1 MSIIKRRII
10 GTAIGSLAMKSRAK
24 VNLYKSPIEAIG
36 TAANDQLAEYLVTR
50 LAERSFVDVG
60 AHIGS
65 IIAAVIKNCPGAQ
78 ITAVEAISEKAARLA
93 AKFPT
98 VKIFPFALAD
108 YEGETSFFV
117 NPVESGYSSLA
128 QINGAHQ
135 EISVKVKRLDDLV
148 SDPEVIKIDVE
159 GAELGVLRGCERLKS
174 RPVYM
179 FESAPHEVLG
189 YTKAEL
195 WQWFADHDYGI
206 FLPNRLAHTAPPMSL
221 EVFIDAHLYPRRA
234 TNYFGVPLERADA
247 VRKRARLLLGVPG
260 SNAH

>member
-24 VNLYKSPIEAIG
+24 VKLYKSPLEAIG
-36 TAANDQLAEYLVTR
+36 TAANDELAEYLVTR
-50 LAERSFVDVG
+50 LAERSFVDIG

-65 IIAAVIKNCPGAQ
+65 IVAAVLKNCPGVKV
-78 ITAVEAISEKAARLA
+78 TAVEAIPEKAARLA

-117 NPVESGYSSLA
+117 NSAASGYSSLA
-128 QINGAHQ
+128 QTNGADN
-135 EISVKVKRLDDLV
+135 EITVAVKRLDGLV
-148 SDPEVIKIDVE
+148 SDPEVVKIDVE
-159 GAELGVLRGCERLKS
+159 GAELGVLRGCERLET

-189 YTKAEL
+189 YTKAAL
-195 WQWFADHDYGI
+195 WQWFAAHDYGI

-234 TNYFGVPLERADA
+234 TNYFGVPLERVEV
-247 VRKRARLLLGVPG
+247 VRERARSLL
-260 SNAH
+260 